1 MNEPC
6 YEENSTDVFLSFNAC
21 LENEFNCADGGC
33 VNVRRLS
40 LKENSWYFSIPFLFS
55 FQIDNRCDGRIDCV
69 DKTDEIDCEMIEIDK
84 SYLKDIPAPPQ
95 ASQKFSLV
103 NVSVDVLG
111 ILEINEVDSLMTIQF
126 QLRLSWFDPRFIKE
140 TENIIISVK
149 FVILEKLSLFF
160 LGLFLKI

>member
-1 MNEPC
+1 
-6 YEENSTDVFLSFNAC
+6 
-21 LENEFNCADGGC
+21 
-33 VNVRRLS
+33 
-40 LKENSWYFSIPFLFS
+40 
-55 FQIDNRCDGRIDCV
+55 
-69 DKTDEIDCEMIEIDK
+69 MIEIDK